1 MKINISFDEFKK
13 NHSNNKHQVLFKSRS
28 CKEYYKVENLFKFL
42 LAEKNSFIFE
52 SVEKG
57 KIKGRYTIIG
67 LNPDKIWDINK
78 NTATISSFGKKTK
91 IKVKPLFFINKLIK
105 EFNIKIPKQ
114 LPFMSSMLVGYFSY
128 DVIRYIENI
137 PDQTKDD
144 LKIPD
149 VRLSRP
155 KNLVIYDNFKKKIH
169 YIENVYSDTRIKDY
183 KETYNS
189 IISKFVLFENY
200 ENITIPEKFT
210 FKKNKNLV
218 KSNISKQKFKSLV
231 EKAKKYIKR
240 GDIFQVVLSQ
250 RFERRIEKRPIEI
263 YNYLRKSNPS
273 PFMFYFNYDDFNILG
288 SSPEIL
294 VRLRKGEVTIRPIAG
309 TRPRGRTFKEDKK
322 YELDLLKDKKELAEH
337 LMLLDL
343 GRNDVGKVSEIN
355 SVKVNEKFKV
365 ERYSH
370 VMHIVSN
377 VVGKFNNKFS
387 LFETLLSGFPAGTV
401 SGAPKIRA
409 MEIIDELE
417 KNKRKLY
424 AGGIGYFTPNGEF
437 DTCIALRTA
446 LIKNNKFYVQAGAG
460 IVADSK
466 ADKEYAETVN
476 KAKALMKAIDWMKI
490 LLIDNYDSFTYNLY
504 HYISNF
510 NNNVDVVRNDKID
523 SKIILRKKYSKIVIS
538 PGPGN
543 PNQAGNCLK
552 IVKDVYKK
560 IPILGVCLGH
570 QIIGQVFGG
579 RIVNAKN
586 LMHGKTSKIKH
597 QKKGLFKN
605 IQNNFEATRYHSLIV
620 DRKSFPKNLVIT
632 AETKNK
638 TIMGLMHKDFNIHG
652 FQFHPESISTKI
664 GMKLI
669 KNFIAN

>member
-1 MKINISFDEFKK
+1 MKINKSFKEYKI
-13 NHSNNKHQVLFKSRS
+13 NHSKNIHQILFRSRS
-28 CKEYYKVENLFKFL
+28 CKNYYKVENLFKFL

-57 KIKGRYTIIG
+57 TVKGRYTIIG
-67 LNPDKIWDINK
+67 LNPDKICDINK
-78 NTATISSFGKKTK
+78 DIITLNNSGKKSK
-91 IKVKPLFFINKLIK
+91 IKADPLKYVNKLIK
-105 EFNIKIPKQ
+105 NFNIKIPKQ
-114 LPFMSSMLVGYFSY
+114 LPSMASMLVGYFSY
-128 DVIRYIENI
+128 DVIRYVEKI
-137 PDQTKDD
+137 PNNCKDD

-155 KNLVIYDNFKKKIH
+155 KNLIIYDNLKKIIY
-169 YIENVYSDTRIKDY
+169 YIENVYADTKIKNY
-183 KETYNS
+183 KEHYDS
-189 IISKFVLFENY
+189 INKKFDLYEDF
-200 ENITIPEKFT
+200 ENITLPDQFT
-210 FKKNKNLV
+210 YKPNKNSI
-218 KSNISKQKFKSLV
+218 KSNTTKVKFKSLV
-231 EKAKKYIKR
+231 KKAKSYIEK

-250 RFERRIEKRPIEI
+250 RFERKFNKKPIEI

-273 PFMFYFNYDDFNILG
+273 PFMFYFNYKDFNILG

-309 TRPRGRTFKEDKK
+309 TRPRGKNNKEDKK

-343 GRNDVGKVSEIN
+343 GRNDIGKVSKIN
-355 SVKVNEKFKV
+355 SVKVTEKFKV

-377 VVGKFNNKFS
+377 VIGKFNNKFS

-466 ADKEYAETVN
+466 PEKEYAETIN
-476 KAKALMKAIDWMKI
+476 KAKALMRA
-490 LLIDNYDSFTYNLY
+490 
-504 HYISNF
+504 
-510 NNNVDVVRNDKID
+510 VD
-523 SKIILRKKYSKIVIS
+523 
-538 PGPGN
+538 
-543 PNQAGNCLK
+543 
-552 IVKDVYKK
+552 
-560 IPILGVCLGH
+560 
-570 QIIGQVFGG
+570 
-579 RIVNAKN
+579 
-586 LMHGKTSKIKH
+586 
-597 QKKGLFKN
+597 
-605 IQNNFEATRYHSLIV
+605 
-620 DRKSFPKNLVIT
+620 
-632 AETKNK
+632 
-638 TIMGLMHKDFNIHG
+638 
-652 FQFHPESISTKI
+652 
-664 GMKLI
+664 
-669 KNFIAN
+669 